1 MKVPVLAPDGL
12 YVETWVLKTGK
23 DGRVYTE
30 HRVDKVTSLRVTK
43 VSGGEAEVIFLESR
57 DV

>member
-43 VSGGEAEVIFLESR
+43 VSGGEAEVIFV
-57 DV
+57 DGAF